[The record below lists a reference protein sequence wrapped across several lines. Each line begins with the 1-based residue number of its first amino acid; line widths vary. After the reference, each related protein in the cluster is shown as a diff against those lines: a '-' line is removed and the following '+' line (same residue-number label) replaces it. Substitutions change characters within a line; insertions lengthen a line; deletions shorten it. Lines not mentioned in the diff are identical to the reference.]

1 MLEANHFENLS
12 DFLESC
18 VSKIKKTY
26 PRFSSLQLSRRLGI
40 PNSTFD
46 RISKKEV
53 KNPSFNYALKIVQ
66 EVCGEDSVQNF
77 IKKFYPKMYED
88 FSTVYPGNKD
98 VPFVAPEAE
107 AYFQDPST
115 YEIMLMTTTSE
126 GLTREKTIQVFGSR
140 GLGILDKLIFN
151 GILKEENDKIS
162 LDGPINA
169 KQETVHKLFQNLVS
183 LNYDLDSFGDH
194 KNWLSVQYESVKSEV
209 VVPKLRDICI
219 EANQKIREVMNDPES
234 KGTDVVWAGLV
245 MDSMVSHSALQSN
258 IGKKVLQ

>member
-1 MLEANHFENLS
+1 MLEASHFEDLS

-18 VSKIKKTY
+18 VSKIKKSY
-26 PRFSSLQLSRRLGI
+26 PRFSSLQLAKRLGI

-53 KNPSFNYALKIVQ
+53 TTPSFNYALKIVQ
-66 EVCGEDSVQNF
+66 EVCEDESVQSF

-107 AYFQDPST
+107 PYFQDPST
-115 YEIMLMTTTSE
+115 FELMLMATTNA
-126 GLTREKTIQVFGSR
+126 GLTRAKTLEEFGKR
-140 GLGILDKLIFN
+140 GISTLDKLIQN

-162 LDGPINA
+162 IEGPVNA
-169 KQETVHKLFQNLVS
+169 KQDTVHRVLQNLVK
-183 LNYDLDSFGDH
+183 LNYDLESFGDH

-209 VVPKLRDICI
+209 VVPKLREICI
-219 EANQKIREVMNDPES
+219 EANQKIRELMNAPES
-234 KGTDVVWAGLV
+234 KGSDVVWAGIV
-245 MDSMVSHSALQSN
+245 MDSLAKHSDLLDN
-258 IGKKVLQ
+258 NDKKVLQ